1 MLNTRRSHPLLHRVS
16 HLAIG
21 TLLVTV
27 SVGYSRGAIAAPSSS
42 FSIPTNKDALSDLL
56 GNDSPILDAITS
68 VIADES
74 DATGE
79 TATNGA
85 STETSTE
92 ASTETNEETTA
103 QSGGEASRS
112 SDTAS
117 TDRFTCQ
124 YDNGEFVVMYSP
136 ESEPG
141 TSYQWAIPGEMGG
154 GWTPE
159 RRCNAIAERL
169 EDYRP
174 DGLLEL
180 QTGVEN
186 NYNIVCVTTTDAPG
200 CRIVFTVPNDQ
211 DPIATRDRVFE
222 NLAIANSGQETAGVN
237 TFTGNGSSDIL
248 AEIGDELGLNLPGVA
263 TGTQRR
269 SAINRNQGIDL
280 RPFLDPADGGT
291 GANL

>member
-1 MLNTRRSHPLLHRVS
+1 MLNTLLSHPLLHRIS
-16 HLAIG
+16 HLAVG

-27 SVGYSRGAIAAPSSS
+27 SVGYGGGAIAAPSSS
-42 FSIPTNKDALSDLL
+42 STIVNKNALTDLL

-74 DATGE
+74 DDTDATV
-79 TATNGA
+79 AD
-85 STETSTE
+85 
-92 ASTETNEETTA
+92 ETNDGTVA
-103 QSGGEASRS
+103 QASE
-112 SDTAS
+112 DS
-117 TDRFTCQ
+117 TDTTDASSTARFTCQ

-211 DPIATRDRVFE
+211 DPIDTRDRVFE

-237 TFTGNGSSDIL
+237 TFTGNGSGDIL
-248 AEIGDELGLNLPGVA
+248 ADIGNELGLNLPGVS
-263 TGTQRR
+263 TRPQRR
-269 SAINRNQGIDL
+269 SSVNRNQGIDL